1 MADIPALL
9 FRLVHALER
18 AADVPLRKELGLS
31 YRRAVLLQVL
41 SLNPDI
47 AQRELAA
54 LLGHAEA
61 SVSTLIRSLA
71 EDGLVDVR
79 QVDGRT
85 KSLAISGDGLRLLAR
100 ARRIMDPKF
109 QRLLESAAVD
119 GDELGQSLSRLLAQL
134 EAQP

>member
-1 MADIPALL
+1 MRWLTFP
-9 FRLVHALER
+9 
-18 AADVPLRKELGLS
+18 PSCSG
-31 YRRAVLLQVL
+31 
-41 SLNPDI
+41 
-47 AQRELAA
+47 
-54 LLGHAEA
+54 
-61 SVSTLIRSLA
+61 SLA